1 MNTKFLL
8 GLGLGIGAFLFI
20 KNAQAKEA
28 QRIALE
34 KTLGPVDVPIYRK
47 KYIPG
52 SIEIPSIDEIIG
64 YGGKVDM
71 MTIPITRG
79 AETWHEFFK

>member
-1 MNTKFLL
+1 MNTKLLL
-8 GLGLGIGAFLFI
+8 GIGLGIGAFLFI

-64 YGGKVDM
+64 ANNDM
-71 MTIPITRG
+71 LTIPITRG